1 MAATVKPAV
10 AKLLGEDVV
19 LYCGASLP
27 CNVFDLVVLLA
38 LSYFPICGVVE
49 VGTLSRSANNIA
61 YRSFKNRTV

>member
-27 CNVFDLVVLLA
+27 CVVFDLVLLIT
-38 LSYFPICGVVE
+38 LSSICGVVK
-49 VGTLSRSANNIA
+49 VGTLCVPFCGVVMVGIV
-61 YRSFKNRTV
+61 TGT